1 MYLNDIKTG
10 SKIDKNVFTTKIP
23 LKSNR
28 LVFKIYNYLTQKNSS
43 NFCYYRK
50 GFKVVHPLFIHI
62 LRICI
67 NLIHKSV
74 SC

>member
-50 GFKVVHPLFIHI
+50 GFNRSPPFIHTYTSHMYQ
-62 LRICI
+62 LDT
-67 NLIHKSV
+67 
-74 SC
+74 